1 MIYILTGNGKG
12 KTTSAIGMGIRAAGA
27 GKKVFAIRFL
37 KPEGSSSEDK
47 IIKKIANFNLKSF
60 GRPGFFLPS
69 SELKKTP
76 ALKKQGVKPLDKI
89 DAKLAEQGFSLAK
102 KKAKLGTCQFLILD
116 EICVALKF
124 RLLDQEKVLDFLKRY
139 RENLDFDL
147 VLTGRD
153 CPAKIIKEADLV
165 TRLKEEKHYYKKGYQ
180 PRKGI
185 EF

>member
-12 KTTSAIGMGIRAAGA
+12 KTTAAIGMGIRAAGA
-27 GKKVFAIRFL
+27 GKKVLMIRFL
-37 KPEGSSSEDK
+37 KPEGGSSEDK
-47 IIKKIANFNLKSF
+47 VIKEIANFDLKSF
-60 GRPGFFLPS
+60 GRSGFFLPPS
-69 SELKKTP
+69 DLEKSP
-76 ALKKQGVKPLDKI
+76 ALKKQGIRPLDKI
-89 DAKLAEQGFSLAK
+89 DAKLAEQGLSLAQE
-102 KKAKLGTCQFLILD
+102 KAKLGACQFLILD

-124 RLLDQEKVLDFLKRY
+124 RLLDQEKVLNFLRSY
-139 RENLDFDL
+139 RESLDL

-165 TRLKEEKHYYKKGYQ
+165 TSLEEKKHYYQKGYQ